1 MDVLLVGGAG
11 GLGKAAAEYL
21 AERGVRVFCCDIA
34 EQKNTADNI
43 IPLLV
48 DITDQE
54 SITKAYNEVSKV
66 SDSLSAII
74 SIAGI
79 YIMDSFVEIEEYNLK
94 NIIDVNLMGVY
105 RIDKTFLPLLKKSG
119 RIIITTSELA
129 GQKPLPFNGI
139 YTMTKT
145 ALECY
150 ADSLRLELAF
160 LGYKVITVKPGAFDT
175 QMSSKTNSQANSL
188 MKNTKLNKMSTKRFV
203 DIINSQTGTAKD
215 PEVLAKVL
223 YKALIKKIPKL
234 TYYKNAGIGL
244 KFYSILPRRLQGFV
258 LRKMLHA

>member
-21 AERGVRVFCCDIA
+21 AERGIRVFSCDIT

-43 IPLLV
+43 IPLV
-48 DITDQE
+48 ADITDSN
-54 SITKAYNEVSKV
+54 SIIRIYNEVHKV
-66 SDSLSAII
+66 SDGLSAII

-79 YIMDSFVEIEEYNLK
+79 YIMDSFIEIDDDSLK
-94 NIIDVNLMGVY
+94 KIIEVNIMGVY
-105 RIDKTFLPLLKKSG
+105 RINKTFLPLLNKGG

-150 ADSLRLELAF
+150 ADSLRLELQF

-175 QMSSKTNSQANSL
+175 QMASKTNSQANSL
-188 MKNTKLNKMSTKRFV
+188 MHNTKLYKMSTKRFV
-203 DIINSQTGTAKD
+203 DIINSQTGTAKH
-215 PEVLAKVL
+215 PKVLAKVF
-223 YKALIKKIPKL
+223 YKALTKKNPKL
-234 TYYKNAGIGL
+234 TYYKNAEIGL
-244 KFYSILPRRLQGFV
+244 KLYSILPRRLQMFV
-258 LRKMLHA
+258 LRRILQA

>member
-11 GLGKAAAEYL
+11 GLGRAAAKFL
-21 AERGVRVFCCDIA
+21 AERGIRVFSCDIA
-34 EQKNTADNI
+34 EQKKTADNI
-43 IPLLV
+43 IPLV
-48 DITDQE
+48 TDITNQE
-54 SITKAYNEVSKV
+54 SITTAYNEVSNM
-66 SDSLSAII
+66 SDGLEAVI

-79 YIMDSFVEIEEYNLK
+79 YIMDSFVEIDEDRLK
-94 NIIDVNLMGVY
+94 KIIDVNLMGVY
-105 RIDKTFLPLLKKSG
+105 RINKTFLPLLNKGG

-175 QMSSKTNSQANSL
+175 QMASKTNYQANSL
-188 MKNTKLNKMSTKRFV
+188 MNKTKLYKMSTKRFV

-215 PEVLAKVL
+215 PKMLAKVF
-223 YKALIKKIPKL
+223 YKALTKKNPKL
-234 TYYKNAGIGL
+234 TYYKNAEIGL
-244 KFYSILPRRLQGFV
+244 KFYSILPRRLQEFI
-258 LRKMLHA
+258 LRKIL